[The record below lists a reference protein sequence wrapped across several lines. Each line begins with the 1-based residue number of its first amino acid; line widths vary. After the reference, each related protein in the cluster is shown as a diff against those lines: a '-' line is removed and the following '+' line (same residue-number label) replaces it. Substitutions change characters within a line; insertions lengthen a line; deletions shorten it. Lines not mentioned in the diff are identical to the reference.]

1 MRQQRKLE
9 VNLPHPDSLRRPSST
24 QEAEQMLELGM
35 KMLSMSLQW
44 AESERCLSSLEVEA
58 LQGLVSTILAKV
70 KVGDTRLS
78 SLGIMLISCRPKRGR
93 DYQGGCH
100 HLHQVNE
107 SAIFSYIYDVNNS
120 RKRDSSTFEVTVPHK
135 KEEEDVA
142 LLLSWLFGNI
152 KKARHGRCTN

>member
-35 KMLSMSLQW
+35 KVLSMSLQW

-78 SLGIMLISCRPKRGR
+78 SLGIMLICCRPRR
-93 DYQGGCH
+93 RQEYQGGCH
-100 HLHQVNE
+100 HLYKVNK
-107 SAIFSYIYDVNNS
+107 SAIFFSHIT
-120 RKRDSSTFEVTVPHK
+120 STTQAEK
-135 KEEEDVA
+135 G
-142 LLLSWLFGNI
+142 LLHL
-152 KKARHGRCTN
+152 